1 MQSVGLAAIMR
12 LLVSTASVAVLA
24 TSEPQHVRGTVE
36 PLAAPHAV
44 RGLRVELRPRDGRTA
59 FRLYESIPVEVR
71 ISSTIAEAYSMEL
84 AWGWNP
90 VAGDVDF
97 LVSPADAALKAR
109 SRFVGG
115 YACCKTRRDFLT
127 RTPQIHR
134 YYLTEYIRFLRPGTF
149 QVQLLSHEVFR
160 GAGTKVT
167 DQYRQPGDV
176 DAPSNILE
184 LTILPDDPEWDT
196 ETLQTSLASVND
208 SRLRR
213 AVDFDRRQRDAAFQA
228 MRWAE
233 HVPGPLAHRFY
244 DAMAAL
250 NALDT
255 DDAIRD
261 RVRRLPMPTE
271 RAWRDKPL
279 QWVDDSVVQAS
290 VRPDA
295 VVAAIEARVSE
306 REFGVSLGFAEVWV
320 RAVALRD
327 NPDLRSPL
335 RADPKDDEDR
345 AAWFKARPAVL
356 NVLKHIALDK
366 MGLAREMTADT
377 IQRLERQK

>member
-1 MQSVGLAAIMR
+1 
-12 LLVSTASVAVLA
+12 
-24 TSEPQHVRGTVE
+24 VRGTVE
-36 PLAAPHAV
+36 PLLAPHAV
-44 RGLRVELRPRDGRTA
+44 RGLRVELRTRDGGST
-59 FRLYESIPVEVR
+59 FRLYESIPIEVR
-71 ISSTIAEAYSMEL
+71 ISSTVAEAYSMEL
-84 AWGWNP
+84 AEGWNG

-109 SRFVGG
+109 SRFVAG

-134 YYLTEYIRFLRPGTF
+134 YYLTEYVRFLRPGTY
-149 QVQLLSHEVFR
+149 QVQLVSHEVFR

-167 DQYRQPGDV
+167 DQYRQRGDV

-184 LTILPDDPEWDT
+184 LAILPDDPEWDA

-213 AVDFDRRQRDAAFQA
+213 AADSDRRQRDAAFQA
-228 MRWAE
+228 MRWTE

-279 QWVDDSVVQAS
+279 QFVDDNVVQAS

-306 REFGVSLGFAEVWV
+306 REFGVSLGFAEMWV

-335 RADPKDDEDR
+335 RADAREDEAR
-345 AAWFKARPAVL
+345 AAWLKARPAVL
-356 NVLKHIALDK
+356 NVLKHVALDK